1 MNNKGPGNSVQ
12 MPTPQGMPPPMNL
25 DMGQMNQFPGN
36 MMMPNQMPFSN
47 QQMFMDP
54 NFMNQQL

>member
-25 DMGQMNQFPGN
+25 DMGQMNQFPGG
-36 MMMPNQMPFSN
+36 MMMPNQMPFPN
-47 QQMFMDP
+47 Q
-54 NFMNQQL
+54 